1 MTLLTTDQV
10 IDRSVIANRLDTIT
24 KEMGYA
30 LERSSRSPIFAEACD
45 FACGICDGQGN
56 LVSQLSGIP
65 ILAAAGAFSVQAVLT
80 KFQNNIQDGDVFIIN
95 DPYQGGN
102 HLPDIGIISALVLE
116 SERVFFCVS
125 RAHHGDIG
133 GAVAGSYNTQATEIF
148 QEGIRIPPTKLMN
161 AGVLNED
168 IMDLITRNVRDPEM
182 MRSDL
187 WAQIG
192 ANKIGLPACRT

>member
-10 IDRSVIANRLDTIT
+10 IDRSVIANRLDTIS

-65 ILAAAGAFSVQAVLT
+65 ILAAAGAFSVQAVLA
-80 KFQNNIQDGDVFIIN
+80 KFNNIQDGDVFIIN

-102 HLPDIGIISALVLE
+102 HLPDIGIISALVVDN
-116 SERVFFCVS
+116 ERVFFCVS

-133 GAVAGSYNTQATEIF
+133 GAVAIHKPLRFFRREFVSHRQ
-148 QEGIRIPPTKLMN
+148 
-161 AGVLNED
+161 D
-168 IMDLITRNVRDPEM
+168 
-182 MRSDL
+182 
-187 WAQIG
+187 
-192 ANKIGLPACRT
+192 